1 MFAGVST
8 TGKVETKSDCS
19 STCCSSRAESTVTT
33 ETTDSE
39 KDDTSKT
46 TTTTTVEHIESLER
60 WNEIFTS
67 SQSSTLIVKFTAD
80 WCSPC
85 KQIQPHYQLLSCKFS
100 NKHHTFVTL
109 DVDGDDCDSLSS
121 KLKVAMMPTFICFRG
136 GVEVGRMSGGN
147 SEGKLTDWVEEMCS

>member
-1 MFAGVST
+1 MSCLCIGGVCIPYT
-8 TGKVETKSDCS
+8 AVLPLLLIGLQWVATQLAKVGLLPDWVAK
-19 STCCSSRAESTVTT
+19 
-33 ETTDSE
+33 
-39 KDDTSKT
+39 K
-46 TTTTTVEHIESLER
+46 L
-60 WNEIFTS
+60 
-67 SQSSTLIVKFTAD
+67 AD